1 MKTTPNET
9 EALVV
14 PFVISVDGREQLPYR
29 FDGLRADAADGRRA
43 LIVETQWQHL
53 VTADYSILGMHDRIA
68 IERKSLDDL
77 FGTLGR
83 RRDNFH
89 DEIGRMTRLEFA
101 AVVVEA
107 SWWQVLNDPPEWSK
121 VRPKSVY
128 RTVIAWQQE
137 FPKVH
142 WWFCD
147 NRRLAEVTTFRILE
161 RFWNQCNKDATSQT
175 SR

>member
-1 MKTTPNET
+1 MKTTTKSLEP
-9 EALVV
+9 LVV
-14 PFVISVDGREQLPYR
+14 PFVISIDGREQLPYR
-29 FDGLRADAADGRRA
+29 FDGLRADAADGRRP

-53 VTADYSILGMHDRIA
+53 ITADYSILGMHDQIG

-89 DEIGRMTRLEFA
+89 DEIRRMSRLQFA

-107 SWWQVLNDPPEWSK
+107 SWWHVLNDPPEWSK
-121 VRPKSVY
+121 LRPKSVY

-137 FPKVH
+137 LPTVH
-142 WWFCD
+142 WWFCG

-161 RFWNQCNKDATSQT
+161 RFWRRCKKDATCAT
-175 SR
+175 S